1 MKRFFALFAFLF
13 LIIPLVPA
21 CSPDALA
28 ATQVSPL
35 NTGARDISGTVTLGG
50 TYQTVAAA
58 SSSRYN
64 CTIQNPSDASEP
76 LLVKIGTMTTPYTL
90 GAGQS
95 ISTLNGTVNIT
106 NIITLTATT
115 TGHPFAG
122 TCQ

>member
-1 MKRFFALFAFLF
+1 MKRFFALLSVMLFSLLTPAFAASTVAPT
-13 LIIPLVPA
+13 I
-21 CSPDALA
+21 
-28 ATQVSPL
+28 
-35 NTGARDISGTVTLGG
+35 TGARDVSGTVTLGG
-50 TYQTVAAA
+50 TYQTVAIQ

-76 LLVKIGTMTTPYTL
+76 LLVKIGTMVTPFTL
-90 GAGQS
+90 GAGQA
-95 ISTLNGTVNIT
+95 ISTLNGVVNSN